1 MREYIGAGLVLAL
14 ILGFLFMDSC
24 DRQEETKW
32 ISGLVVSSPEDPKEL
47 SIIGNVQVGLGKSGT
62 LRWRYTDKVE

>member
-1 MREYIGAGLVLAL
+1 LKDYIVPGIILIAL
-14 ILGFLFMDSC
+14 LGFIFMDSC

-32 ISGLVVSSPEDPKEL
+32 ISGLVLQNPKDANGI
-47 SIIGNVQVGLGKSGT
+47 SIIGNVQVGLGKSGQ